1 MGIIHSLPLLAM
13 KMTSRRGGL
22 LSVIFVVAICSLII
36 SITFFKGVPQDLLLE
51 ELSEKRGV
59 TISAGAFL
67 DNPPSEVTFRGVAIG
82 RGDLQLLGG
91 LPCLRFLFFRNCE
104 LTRLEFESDEKLN
117 ALRRGSVWF
126 DGGEFDRALLANSG
140 LLNTERLRIVGWKVE
155 ASLIHSIGDAGVEE
169 LRLNS
174 CTLLDGWPNA
184 IVACAALTL
193 LDIQGCDVKEEDV
206 ATVQSR
212 RPDIVI
218 DR

>member
-1 MGIIHSLPLLAM
+1 MLA
-13 KMTSRRGGL
+13 
-22 LSVIFVVAICSLII
+22 F
-36 SITFFKGVPQDLLLE
+36 P
-51 ELSEKRGV
+51 
-59 TISAGAFL
+59 
-67 DNPPSEVTFRGVAIG
+67 
-82 RGDLQLLGG
+82 
-91 LPCLRFLFFRNCE
+91 FFRNCE

-117 ALRRGSVWF
+117 VLRRDSVWF
-126 DGGEFDRALLANSG
+126 DGEEFDRALLANSG

-155 ASLIHSIGDAGVEE
+155 ASLIHSIADAGVEE

-174 CTLLDGWPNA
+174 CTLLHGWPNA
-184 IVACAALTL
+184 IVACDALTL